1 MSPSFQLLKSHRAG
15 RRTRTLRLEQ
25 LERRA
30 CPAVVITPP
39 SASILEGR
47 SREIAF
53 RLDQA
58 PTADVTIAVESS
70 NPEQFRIDTSAL
82 TFTPQNW
89 SRRQVVRVTGV
100 QDFIKDGRAVGSVIT
115 GRAAS
120 DDERYAGQDAR
131 DVAIT
136 IQDSRVDLLQFQGTY
151 TGTLTGRGDVS
162 GTVRF
167 VVTGRNVTADMV
179 VTAPAIDLDERAI
192 TGSGTIDPSGRL
204 TFVSNDLDSPVRVNG
219 TVVVGK
225 TGSRVVNKGSWKLDG
240 FASGKWSAD
249 SPMPPS
255 TDDPFLYTGIFA
267 ATVPEDAGAPGVGGA
282 VYLKNGDRT
291 EVFAAGQRGVN
302 PATKQN
308 AGPVSTNDIWHLGS
322 NTKAMTCTLLA
333 LMIQEGRPL
342 PKASNPLNEWDP
354 VKKLDWDTPVTDIF
368 PELEPA
374 MKAAGVFAR
383 FQATTLR
390 QLAGHRSGLRIS
402 DAENATTRLDGGK
415 IPISGTLNEFP
426 REGRMQLTEQ
436 LLTRQHYGYG
446 VDRGDE
452 FATNQATVPGTA
464 YMYDGGGYIVIGS
477 IIERLLNMNYETAM
491 MTKVFVPLGISTA
504 RFGMPTDFGGAKTQP
519 QGHLTSNE
527 SPYAIKADNFS
538 LEPVWNAAGGV
549 AMSLQD
555 YLKFLRLHLNGSE
568 NALTLQPSSLAQLHA
583 PVMRVSGT
591 DNRLYAWGW
600 RVDSADG
607 SVLGHDGTYFR
618 FYATAQIFLE
628 DGVISVA
635 CTNSG
640 DRGYGNPY
648 AAIFATVSA
657 DGKSITFAK
666 ASHPK
671 VLDDEVLTWQSPVR
685 IWLPGTTPP
694 TSSNASVTTWKD
706 GATIQINLA
715 VALPESF
722 HGKDVNVG
730 LPAPAGTIRG
740 SSAAS
745 TLHDHLVDMA
755 FV

>member
-1 MSPSFQLLKSHRAG
+1 MRAPIHESKVDSLWFGSGTPNSLDLKGDAVMSPSFQLLKSHRAG

-322 NTKAMTCTLLA
+322 NTKAITSTLLGT
-333 LMIQEGRPL
+333 LIQNGISL
-342 PKASNPLNEWDP
+342 PSAENPSQSDP
-354 VKKLDWDTPVTDIF
+354 VRKLNWDTPITDVF
-368 PELEPA
+368 PEWRGKMETN
-374 MKAAGVFAR
+374 GVLQR

-390 QLAGHRSGLRIS
+390 HFACHRSGLRMTPAE
-402 DAENATTRLDGGK
+402 DAETRVLQAGSK
-415 IPISGTLNEFP
+415 NENP
-426 REGRMQLTEQ
+426 RAFRLEMAER
-436 LLTRQHYGYG
+436 LLTRHHHDIPDDPNSFTTSPGDTFFYGSG
-446 VDRGDE
+446 
-452 FATNQATVPGTA
+452 N
-464 YMYDGGGYIVIGS
+464 YIVLPAV
-477 IIERLLNMNYETAM
+477 IERLTGSAFEDVMLYWLSAN
-491 MTKVFVPLGISTA
+491 LGIQSA
-504 RFGMPTDFGGAKTQP
+504 RFGMPADGGEANKQP
-519 QGHLTSNE
+519 QGHLVGNAAPFGLS
-527 SPYAIKADNFS
+527 ADNGP
-538 LEPVWNAAGGV
+538 LPPIWNGAGGLC
-549 AMSLQD
+549 MSIQD
-555 YLKFLRLHLNGSE
+555 HLKFLRLHLNGTEGS
-568 NALTLQPSSLAQLHA
+568 LTLKPETLAELHK
-583 PVMRVSGT
+583 PMIGPNT
-591 DNRLYAWGW
+591 DGQMVRYAWGW
-600 RVDSADG
+600 LVSTDG
-607 SVLGHDGTYFR
+607 QALSHDGTYFR
-618 FYATAQIFLE
+618 FYARATIRKDKGYAVTTA
-628 DGVISVA
+628 SNA
-635 CTNSG
+635 
-640 DRGYGNPY
+640 GN
-648 AAIFATVSA
+648 A
-657 DGKSITFAK
+657 D
-666 ASHPK
+666 P
-671 VLDDEVLTWQSPVR
+671 
-685 IWLPGTTPP
+685 TPP
-694 TSSNASVTTWKD
+694 MPTPPNAIRGMQAVTLLHDQLRDK
-706 GATIQINLA
+706 ANLA
-715 VALPESF
+715 
-722 HGKDVNVG
+722 
-730 LPAPAGTIRG
+730 
-740 SSAAS
+740 AAVS
-745 TLHDHLVDMA
+745 
-755 FV
+755 

>member
-1 MSPSFQLLKSHRAG
+1 MSPSSRLLKSRWAA

-25 LERRA
+25 LEPRA

-47 SREIAF
+47 SREITF

-58 PTADVTIAVESS
+58 PTADVTFAVESS
-70 NPEQFRIDTSAL
+70 HPEQFRIDASAL

-100 QDFIKDGRAVGSVIT
+100 QDFVRDGRALGSIIT
-115 GRAAS
+115 GPATS
-120 DDERYAGQDAR
+120 DDERYVGQDAR
-131 DVAIT
+131 DVAVT
-136 IQDSRVDLLQFQGTY
+136 VEDSRVDLLQFQGTY
-151 TGTLTGRGDVS
+151 TGTLTGRGNVS

-179 VTAPAIDLDERAI
+179 VTAPAIDLDDRAI
-192 TGSGTIDPSGRL
+192 MGSGTIDPSGRIS
-204 TFVSNDLDSPVRVNG
+204 FVSNDLDSPVRVNG

-225 TGSRVVNKGSWKLDG
+225 TGTRVVNKGSWKLDG

-249 SPMPPS
+249 SPARSS
-255 TDDPFLYTGIFA
+255 TDDPFLYTGLFA
-267 ATVPEDAGAPGVGGA
+267 ASVPEDTGAPGVAGA

-302 PATKQN
+302 PATKKN
-308 AGPVSTNDIWHLGS
+308 AGPVSGNDIWHLGS

-374 MKAAGVFAR
+374 MKAAGVFSR

-390 QLAGHRSGLRIS
+390 QLAGHRSGLRITG
-402 DAENATTRLDGGK
+402 AENATTRLTDTDGNP
-415 IPISGTLNEFP
+415 IPKTGTLNEFP
-426 REGRMQLTEQ
+426 RQGRMQLTQQ
-436 LLTRQHYGYG
+436 LLTREHFGYG
-446 VDRGDE
+446 VDQGDE
-452 FATNQATVPGTA
+452 FGTNQKTVPGTA
-464 YMYDGGGYIVIGS
+464 YMYDGGGFIVIGS
-477 IIERLLNMNYETAM
+477 IIERLLNMDYETAM
-491 MTKVFVPLGISTA
+491 LTKVFVPLGISTA

-519 QGHLTSNE
+519 QGHKTSNL
-527 SPYAIKADNFS
+527 SPYAIASDNFA

-568 NALTLQPSSLAQLHA
+568 NALTLQPSSLTQLHA
-583 PVMRVSGT
+583 PVTRVTGT
-591 DNRLYAWGW
+591 DNVRYAWGW

-618 FYATAQIFLE
+618 FYATAQIYLDKGF
-628 DGVISVA
+628 ISTAAANV
-635 CTNSG
+635 G
-640 DRGYGNPY
+640 DRPDGNPN
-648 AAIFATVSA
+648 
-657 DGKSITFAK
+657 G
-666 ASHPK
+666 
-671 VLDDEVLTWQSPVR
+671 
-685 IWLPGTTPP
+685 PGGP
-694 TSSNASVTTWKD
+694 A
-706 GATIQINLA
+706 
-715 VALPESF
+715 
-722 HGKDVNVG
+722 
-730 LPAPAGTIRG
+730 APAAARRG
-740 SSAAS
+740 SSAAL
-745 TLHDHLVDMA
+745 TLHSELVKQA
-755 FV
+755 TTAASGT